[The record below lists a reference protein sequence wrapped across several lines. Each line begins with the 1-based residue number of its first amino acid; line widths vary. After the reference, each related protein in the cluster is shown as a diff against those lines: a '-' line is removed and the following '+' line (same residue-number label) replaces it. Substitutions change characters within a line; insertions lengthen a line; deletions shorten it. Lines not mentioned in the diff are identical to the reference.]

1 MMAVTKSQPTD
12 FADLY
17 EVWMRIRN
25 KMNIMENLPRDF
37 GIDEQLKLSEIHT
50 IQAIGST
57 KENNNRIIADI
68 LGITPSAVSQMVAKL
83 TRRDLVKKVRG
94 LRNDKEVSLELTEK
108 GRTAFK
114 CHEKTH
120 ADVYKRI
127 AAGVGTLKKEE
138 LEVISRIFSAMESVY
153 DQQIRDLSANK
164 NVSETE
170 RSD

>member
-1 MMAVTKSQPTD
+1 MMAVAKSQPTD

-83 TRRDLVKKVRG
+83 TRRDLVKKYAG
-94 LRNDKEVSLELTEK
+94 LETIRKYPLNLPKKDGLHLSVTRRPMRMFTRELP
-108 GRTAFK
+108 
-114 CHEKTH
+114 
-120 ADVYKRI
+120 
-127 AAGVGTLKKEE
+127 
-138 LEVISRIFSAMESVY
+138 
-153 DQQIRDLSANK
+153 Q
-164 NVSETE
+164 VSEP
-170 RSD
+170 

>member
-1 MMAVTKSQPTD
+1 MTVAESQPSD
-12 FADLY
+12 FAELY
-17 EVWMRIRN
+17 GVWMRIRN

-37 GIDEQLKLSEIHT
+37 GIDDPLKLSEIHT

-68 LGITPSAVSQMVAKL
+68 LGITPSAASQMVAKL
-83 TRRDLVKKVRG
+83 SRRGLVKKVRG

-108 GRTAFK
+108 GRIAFR

-138 LEVISRIFSAMESVY
+138 LEVISRVFSAMESVY
-153 DQQIRDLSANK
+153 DQQIRDLTANK
-164 NVSETE
+164 NVSGTE
-170 RSD
+170 RSE